1 MCNPATR
8 RLIWRILTVGFGI
21 GLLTVLVRRVGSDN
35 ILPKFATLGWGLALV
50 ITLGGVSLLVRA
62 WAWRMTLTGSRGKT
76 SLLRMLQIRIASE
89 AAGQVGILGLV
100 FGDGLRISAFDE
112 SISID
117 NRISSVILDRALFI
131 ATGTIVSG
139 IGIPAA
145 LLVLSLT
152 RALRLYAALFALAL
166 ISLLFLLAVAMLK
179 RWRVLSRPAEYLCRL
194 RGFRGRVETI
204 LPLIHSVET
213 RLFEFHTSTPGAFW
227 GALSLNLASQGMAL
241 LEVYLVLWL
250 LGVKIGFLGALIFE
264 SLTKVVNVAGTLNPG
279 NIGTYE
285 GGNVLIAGL
294 FGLNG
299 AVGLAVAVARRL
311 RAVFWAAVGGLF
323 LVMLSRSREPRKCSN
338 ADTQETTSETPDNR
352 EQIRVISQAVDAVI
366 LANAGD
372 GFDESPPPGSR
383 VGTLPI
389 LLRAILAMRK
399 AGARR
404 IIVCINPVTGPAI
417 QRELE
422 ATKRL
427 PYCVRWLWA
436 AADTPLSQLVK
447 QIGADSAADELILIE
462 GNRTFHPAL
471 FRKVSGWNGISGALA
486 LVTAEQLAGIYAFN
500 GKGVRDVAEHC
511 PSEIHNLEQ
520 LHAWLLSTRS
530 VECVPVPGDMWQRI
544 LSPDD
549 RICAERKLDRWLV
562 KPTDGLFARMN
573 RRISIPISRQIIKL
587 PITPNMVSLFTLIV
601 GFASGLLFASGGYWN
616 TLTGAVLSVWA
627 SILDGCD
634 GEVARLKLLE
644 SDFGCWL
651 ETVCDYLY
659 YLFIFA
665 GMAIGLIRNSQS
677 KTYLVLA
684 TLLLV
689 GAVLSFLVTGLGRQK
704 LSAERPEDYLRIWQA
719 QAESRRSNPI
729 LYFGRYSEFVIR
741 RSFMPY
747 ALLFFAL
754 FNMTKVVFILS
765 AVGANVVWLIS
776 LYSCLTFAVVRR
788 SPTKDATASA
798 A

>member
-1 MCNPATR
+1 MSNPARR
-8 RLIWRILTVGFGI
+8 RLVWRILTVVFGV
-21 GLLTVLVRRVGSDN
+21 GLLAFLVRRVGSDN
-35 ILPKFATLGWGLALV
+35 ILPNFAALGWGLALI
-50 ITLGGVSLLVRA
+50 ITLGGVSHLVRA
-62 WAWRMTLTGSRGKT
+62 WGWRMTLTGWRGKT
-76 SLLRMLQIRIASE
+76 SLLRMLQIRMASE
-89 AAGQVGILGLV
+89 AAGQVGFLGLV

-112 SISID
+112 SIPID
-117 NRISSVILDRALFI
+117 SRISSVILDRALFI

-139 IGIPAA
+139 IGILAA

-152 RALRLYAALFALAL
+152 HALRLYAALFALAL

-179 RWRVLSRPAEYLCRL
+179 RWRVLSRPAVFLCRL
-194 RGFRGRVETI
+194 RRLRGRLETI
-204 LPLIHSVET
+204 LPLIHSVER

-227 GALSLNLASQGMAL
+227 GGLSLNLASQGMAV

-264 SLTKVVNVAGTLNPG
+264 SLTKVVNVAGTFNPG

-299 AVGLAVAVARRL
+299 AVGLAVAVARRF
-311 RAVFWAAVGGLF
+311 RAIFWAAVGGLF
-323 LVMLSRSREPRKCSN
+323 LVMLSRSREPSNPAN
-338 ADTQETTSETPDNR
+338 ADTRGTCSETPDNR
-352 EQIRVISQAVDAVI
+352 EQVQAISQAVDAVI
-366 LANAGD
+366 LANTRD
-372 GFDESPPPGSR
+372 GFDESPPPGFR

-389 LLRAILAMRK
+389 LLRAILAMQK

-404 IIVCINPVTGPAI
+404 IIVCVNPVTGPGL

-447 QIGADSAADELILIE
+447 QAVADSAADELILIA

-471 FRKVSGWNGISGALA
+471 FRKVSEWDGISGALA
-486 LVTAEQLAGIYAFN
+486 LVTAEQLAGIFALN
-500 GKGVRDVAEHC
+500 GEAARDVAEHC
-511 PSEIHNLEQ
+511 PPEIHNLEE

-530 VECVPVPGDMWQRI
+530 VECVPVPGEMWQRI

-549 RICAERKLDRWLV
+549 RISAERKLDCWLV

-573 RRISIPISRQIIKL
+573 RMISIPISRQIIKL
-587 PITPNMVSLFTLIV
+587 SITPNMVSLFTLVV
-601 GFASGLLFASGGYWN
+601 GFASGLLFACGGYW
-616 TLTGAVLSVWA
+616 TVLTGAVLSVWA

-665 GMAIGLIRNSQS
+665 GMAIGLIRNSHS
-677 KTYLVLA
+677 TTYLVMA
-684 TLLLV
+684 GLLLV
-689 GAVLSFLVTGLGRQK
+689 GAVLSFLVTGLGRHK

-719 QAESRRSNPI
+719 QAENRRSNPV
-729 LYFGRYSEFVIR
+729 LYFGRYTEFVIR

-754 FNMTKVVFILS
+754 FNMTKVVFILA
-765 AVGANVVWLIS
+765 AVGANMVWLIS
-776 LYSCLTFAVVRR
+776 LYTYLTFAAARR
-788 SPTKDATASA
+788 SSPKDSTASA
-798 A
+798 

>member
-1 MCNPATR
+1 MSNPAR
-8 RLIWRILTVGFGI
+8 KRLVLRILSVVFGV
-21 GLLTVLVRRVGSDN
+21 GLLTFLVRRVGFDN
-35 ILPKFATLGWGLALV
+35 ILPNFAALGWGLALI
-50 ITLGGVSLLVRA
+50 ITLGGVSHLVRA
-62 WAWRMTLTGSRGKT
+62 WAWRMTLTGSRDKT
-76 SLLRMLQIRIASE
+76 SLLRMLQFRIASE
-89 AAGQVGILGLV
+89 AAGQVGFLGLV
-100 FGDGLRISAFDE
+100 FGDVLRISAFDE
-112 SISID
+112 SIPVD

-131 ATGTIVSG
+131 ATSTIVSG
-139 IGIPAA
+139 IGILAA

-152 RALRLYAALFALAL
+152 RALRMYAALFALAL
-166 ISLLFLLAVAMLK
+166 ISLLFLLALAMLK
-179 RWRVLSRPAEYLCRL
+179 RWRVLSRPALYLCRL
-194 RGFRGRVETI
+194 RRLRGRLETL
-204 LPLIHSVET
+204 LPLIHSVER

-227 GALSLNLASQGMAL
+227 AALLLNLASHGMAV
-241 LEVYLVLWL
+241 LEVYLILWF
-250 LGVKIGFLGALIFE
+250 LGVKIGLLGALIFE
-264 SLTKVVNVAGTLNPG
+264 SLTKVVNVAGTFNPG

-294 FGLNG
+294 LGLSG
-299 AVGLAVAVARRL
+299 AVGLAVAVARRI
-311 RAVFWAAVGGLF
+311 RAIFWAAVGGLF
-323 LVMLSRSREPRKCSN
+323 LVMLPRSRKPFECSDAN
-338 ADTQETTSETPDNR
+338 ARGAALETPDNS
-352 EQIRVISQAVDAVI
+352 EQIQAMSQAVDAVI
-366 LANAGD
+366 LANTRD
-372 GFDESPPPGSR
+372 GVDEAPPPGSR

-389 LLRAILAMRK
+389 LLRAILAMQK

-404 IIVCINPVTGPAI
+404 IIVCLNPVTGPGI

-422 ATKRL
+422 DTRRL

-436 AADTPLSQLVK
+436 AADTPLSQLLK
-447 QIGADSAADELILIE
+447 QVEAESATGELILIA

-471 FRKVSGWNGISGALA
+471 FRKVTEWYGISGALA
-486 LVTAEQLAGIYAFN
+486 LVTAEQFAGIYALN
-500 GKGVRDVAEHC
+500 GEAARDVAEHC
-511 PSEIHNLEQ
+511 PPEIHNLEQ
-520 LHAWLLSTRS
+520 LHTWFLSTRS
-530 VECVPVPGDMWQRI
+530 VECVPVSGEKWQRI
-544 LSPDD
+544 HSPDD
-549 RICAERKLDRWLV
+549 RISAEQKLDGWLV

-587 PITPNMVSLFTLIV
+587 PITPNMVSLLTLMV
-601 GFASGLLFASGGYWN
+601 GFAAGLLFACGGYWN
-616 TLTGAVLSVWA
+616 VLTGAVLSVWA

-684 TLLLV
+684 ALLLV

-704 LSAERPEDYLRIWQA
+704 LSAERPEDYLRVWQA
-719 QAESRRSNPI
+719 QAENRRSNPV
-729 LYFGRYSEFVIR
+729 LYFGRYTEFVIR

-754 FNMTKVVFILS
+754 FNMTRVVFILS

-776 LYSCLTFAVVRR
+776 LYSYLTFAVARGS
-788 SPTKDATASA
+788 SPKDSTASA
-798 A
+798 

>member
-1 MCNPATR
+1 MSNPAR
-8 RLIWRILTVGFGI
+8 KRLVLRILSVVFGV
-21 GLLTVLVRRVGSDN
+21 GLLTFLVRRVGFDN
-35 ILPKFATLGWGLALV
+35 ILPNFAALGWGLALI
-50 ITLGGVSLLVRA
+50 ITLGGVSHLVRA
-62 WAWRMTLTGSRGKT
+62 WAWRMTLTGSRDKT
-76 SLLRMLQIRIASE
+76 SLLRMLQFRIASE
-89 AAGQVGILGLV
+89 AAGQVGFLGLV

-112 SISID
+112 SIPVD

-139 IGIPAA
+139 IGILAA

-152 RALRLYAALFALAL
+152 RALRMYAALFALAL
-166 ISLLFLLAVAMLK
+166 ISLLFLLALAMLK
-179 RWRVLSRPAEYLCRL
+179 RWRVLSRPALYLCRL
-194 RGFRGRVETI
+194 RRLRGRLETL
-204 LPLIHSVET
+204 LPLIHSVER

-227 GALSLNLASQGMAL
+227 AALSLNLASHGMAV
-241 LEVYLVLWL
+241 LEVYLILWF
-250 LGVKIGFLGALIFE
+250 LGVKIGFMGALIFE
-264 SLTKVVNVAGTLNPG
+264 SLTKVVNVAGTFNPG

-285 GGNVLIAGL
+285 GGTVLIGGL
-294 FGLNG
+294 FGLSG
-299 AVGLAVAVARRL
+299 AVGLAVAVARRI
-311 RAVFWAAVGGLF
+311 RAIFWAAVGGLF
-323 LVMLSRSREPRKCSN
+323 LVMLSRSRKPFECSN
-338 ADTQETTSETPDNR
+338 ANARGAALETPDNR
-352 EQIRVISQAVDAVI
+352 EQIQAISQAVDAVI
-366 LANAGD
+366 LANTRD
-372 GFDESPPPGSR
+372 GVDEAPPPGFR

-389 LLRAILAMRK
+389 LLRAILAMQK

-404 IIVCINPVTGPAI
+404 IIVCLNPVTGPGI

-422 ATKRL
+422 DTRRL

-436 AADTPLSQLVK
+436 AADTSLSQLLK
-447 QIGADSAADELILIE
+447 QVEAESATGELILIA

-471 FRKVSGWNGISGALA
+471 FRKVTEWYGISGALA
-486 LVTAEQLAGIYAFN
+486 LVTAEQFAGIYALN
-500 GKGVRDVAEHC
+500 GEAARDVAEHC
-511 PSEIHNLEQ
+511 PPEIHNLEQ
-520 LHAWLLSTRS
+520 LHTWFLSTRS
-530 VECVPVPGDMWQRI
+530 VECVPVSGEKWQRI
-544 LSPDD
+544 HSPDD
-549 RICAERKLDRWLV
+549 RISAEQKLDGWLV

-587 PITPNMVSLFTLIV
+587 PITPNMVSLLTLMV
-601 GFASGLLFASGGYWN
+601 GFAAGLLFACGGYWN
-616 TLTGAVLSVWA
+616 VLTGAVLSVWA

-684 TLLLV
+684 ALLLV

-704 LSAERPEDYLRIWQA
+704 LSAERPEDYLRVWQA
-719 QAESRRSNPI
+719 QAENRRSNPV
-729 LYFGRYSEFVIR
+729 LYFGRYTEFVIR

-754 FNMTKVVFILS
+754 FNMTRVVFILS

-776 LYSCLTFAVVRR
+776 LYSYLTFAVARGS
-788 SPTKDATASA
+788 SPKDSTASA
-798 A
+798 